1 MNVLI
6 VHRYFWPEEISTLP
20 IMLKEVVNLHRVRG
34 DKVTVVTGAS
44 KSNCEKWD
52 EELKSAVNI
61 RFFSSEIDRKLTN
74 LGRVK
79 NMIRLFF
86 LAIRVMRKNEF
97 DLLYTVSYPPGLSA
111 ALVAAVR
118 LLRKKTKVI
127 FYVQDILTYRLSS
140 KLQRGIYEK
149 MFSYSCRGAHKVIT
163 LTGDMENEISR
174 ICDSSKC
181 EVKDKVVKIP
191 NYSPDLYTT
200 DEDLVSNGIIEDSDY
215 SIDIVYAGNHG
226 EAQNLGHFIKVL
238 ASDDSFNSLKVVFFG
253 EGTSKSSLKQIA
265 RDHEVAIDFRDP
277 VSREEINRIMADCTL
292 GLVGARPGLMN
303 YAFPSKLA
311 SYNAAGVPGLVMAE
325 GGSSLAAWLAENQI
339 GFCFDPSD
347 VGKAQQELKTAL
359 IQTKGLDTGHVRKAA
374 KRIYSLESY
383 AEQFK
388 NQIFSTLN

>member
-20 IMLKEVVNLHRVRG
+20 IMLKEVVNLHRARG

-44 KSNCEKWD
+44 MSNCEKWD
-52 EELKSAVNI
+52 EDLKSAVNI

-111 ALVAAVR
+111 TLVAVVR

-140 KLQRGIYEK
+140 KLQRGIYKK

-163 LTGDMENEISR
+163 LTGDMENEILR
-174 ICDSSKC
+174 ICDSFKC

-200 DEDLVSNGIIEDSDY
+200 DEDFISNGMSGDSDY
-215 SIDIVYAGNHG
+215 PIDIVYAGNHG

-238 ASDDSFNSLKVVFFG
+238 ASDDSFSSLKVVFFG
-253 EGTSKSSLKQIA
+253 EGIKAVAGLPSLITERK
-265 RDHEVAIDFRDP
+265 
-277 VSREEINRIMADCTL
+277 IN
-292 GLVGARPGLMN
+292 GAR
-303 YAFPSKLA
+303 YTKILA
-311 SYNAAGVPGLVMAE
+311 SYSKNHIPVNYHADHGFLTYPLLVTSRADFIE
-325 GGSSLAAWLAENQI
+325 
-339 GFCFDPSD
+339 
-347 VGKAQQELKTAL
+347 
-359 IQTKGLDTGHVRKAA
+359 AA
-374 KRIYSLESY
+374 KMLNISLGDWFYSPVHPVTENMDVWGINEDELPNSLYCCNCVVNLPTSMINPAMVEKLIVDQLDNIKSVD
-383 AEQFK
+383 AVSC
-388 NQIFSTLN
+388 NA